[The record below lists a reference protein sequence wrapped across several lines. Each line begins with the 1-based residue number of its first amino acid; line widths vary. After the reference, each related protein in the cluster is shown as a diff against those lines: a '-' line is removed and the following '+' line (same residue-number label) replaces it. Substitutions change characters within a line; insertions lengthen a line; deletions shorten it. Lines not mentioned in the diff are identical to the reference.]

1 MSQVIGDVEIESD
14 QVCAVYDAKSGR
26 IEHLHRVITVKGGT
40 NPKRSEIEARAM
52 ELARQKGKK
61 TLHLKTVLVSP
72 EQFRPGRV
80 HTVDLKTGS
89 IISEQ
94 LKPQK

>member
-26 IEHLHRVITVKGGT
+26 IEHLHRVITLKGGT

-52 ELARQKGKK
+52 ELARQKGK
-61 TLHLKTVLVSP
+61 
-72 EQFRPGRV
+72 RPRTSKHCSCHPSNFV
-80 HTVDLKTGS
+80 QEECT
-89 IISEQ
+89 Q
-94 LKPQK
+94 LI